1 MGKKQIIKE
10 ITLKELTN
18 IVNNVR
24 KQKIGYEV
32 SFAEMNETEPQGWH
46 TCTKINKT
54 EVIVRYMGGV
64 CFGLITDTDVELCDM
79 VAYMENAGNYIGK
92 CDEDTIV
99 YLEVDIQKTLQ
110 DIYQKAVNYLNGNS
124 VISQKDIIEETCN
137 FLDNLE
143 TTSIEK
149 DKRKSLFDLYDKCVC
164 HLNMWNEDTLAE
176 HILNGSLLIEEI
188 SGVFGEILNN

>member
-1 MGKKQIIKE
+1 MEKKQIIKE
-10 ITLKELTN
+10 ITLRELTK
-18 IVNNVR
+18 IVNKVR

-64 CFGLITDTDVELCDM
+64 CFGLITDTDVEVCDM

-99 YLEVDIQKTLQ
+99 YLEIDTQKTLQ
-110 DIYQKAVNYLNGNS
+110 DIYKKAVDFLNGDTA
-124 VISQKDIIEETCN
+124 ISQRDTIDETCD
-137 FLDNLE
+137 FLDSLE
-143 TTSIEK
+143 LTTLEK
-149 DKRKSLFDLYDKCVC
+149 NKQLFDLYQKCSY
-164 HLNMWNEDTLAE
+164 HINMWNEETLAE